1 MQPHRWKR
9 WVCLTM
15 LAVLCGWFYFYFH
28 LFHYRIFDSSSS
40 LDATQQIRRIA
51 PTLAADPYSAARS
64 LSLEEQEEIL
74 KEDHRFLKVIKKKVE
89 GHELALRKQEELRAN
104 EREDYLGRDAALAKL
119 LNQYVPL
126 TPPSSAT

>member
-1 MQPHRWKR
+1 
-9 WVCLTM
+9 M

-28 LFHYRIFDSSSS
+28 LFHYRLFDSSS
-40 LDATQQIRRIA
+40 LDATHEQQIRRIA
-51 PTLAADPYSAARS
+51 PATADPYSAARS

-126 TPPSSAT
+126 TRR

>member
-1 MQPHRWKR
+1 
-9 WVCLTM
+9 M

-28 LFHYRIFDSSSS
+28 LFHYRLFDSSS

>member
-1 MQPHRWKR
+1 
-9 WVCLTM
+9 M

-28 LFHYRIFDSSSS
+28 LFHYRYESSS
-40 LDATQQIRRIA
+40 LVDATHEHQQIRRIA
-51 PTLAADPYSAARS
+51 PTTAAPYTAARS

-74 KEDHRFLKVIKKKVE
+74 KEDHRFLKVLKKKVE